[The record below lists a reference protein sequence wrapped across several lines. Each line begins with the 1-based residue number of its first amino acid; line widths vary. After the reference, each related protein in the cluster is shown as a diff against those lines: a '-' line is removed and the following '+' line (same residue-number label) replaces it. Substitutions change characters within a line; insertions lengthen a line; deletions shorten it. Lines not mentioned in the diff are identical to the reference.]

1 MLSDIWVSI
10 TDAISGHGRFYVSRL
25 VRQRCAM
32 PFDRDTFTANLNRLF
47 ITSLLAGPSRF
58 QRALFVSASIRQL
71 SLSGMLSSSVKS
83 VKARVIHCRAEVE
96 ENG

>member
-10 TDAISGHGRFYVSRL
+10 TDAICGHGRFYVSRL
-25 VRQRCAM
+25 VRQQCAM
-32 PFDRDTFTANLNRLF
+32 PFDPDTFTANLNRLF
-47 ITSLLAGPSRF
+47 VTGLLTGPSRL
-58 QRALFVSASIRQL
+58 QGALLVSPSIRQL
-71 SLSGMLSSSVKS
+71 SLSGMLGSSVKA